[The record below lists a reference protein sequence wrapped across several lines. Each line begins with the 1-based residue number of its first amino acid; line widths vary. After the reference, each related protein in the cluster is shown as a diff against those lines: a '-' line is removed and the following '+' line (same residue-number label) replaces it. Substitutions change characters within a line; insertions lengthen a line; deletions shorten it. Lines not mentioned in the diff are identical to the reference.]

1 MEENKKIGIDQYLII
16 KLDKDEYGVDIK
28 KVTTI
33 IEKDFV
39 VARVPKMPNYVDG
52 VINLRGEIVP
62 IISLRLRFGLPKI
75 EDNEET
81 RIIITKIEDVV
92 IGFVVDGVA
101 EVVNLSENDIE
112 SIANI
117 KDTDKDDY
125 LKAVGKIGNRII
137 TLLDLKKLIKYSE
150 LESKEK

>member
-16 KLDKDEYGVDIK
+16 KLGKDEYGVDIK

-117 KDTDKDDY
+117 KDTEKDDY